1 MKCWGVV
8 PAAGVGARMNGGVPK
23 QYLPLAGASVL
34 DRSLATLL
42 KHPAMQGV
50 VVALSARDDRW
61 SGSAFARD
69 ARVLQCTGGRS
80 RAESVTNAL
89 AALDGLAAPDDWVAV
104 HDAVRPCLRTADL
117 ERLLRE
123 AATAPADAPG
133 ATAPAGAVG
142 AILVVP
148 IADTLKQVAGGYVER
163 TLDRDC
169 VMRAATP
176 QVFRYAPLR
185 AAMESAVARGDAVT
199 DEAGA
204 MERAGHL
211 VKAVVG
217 DAGNV
222 KITYPDDLRYA
233 EVVLGTGE
241 NE

>member
-23 QYLPLAGASVL
+23 QYLPLAGISVL
-34 DRSLATLL
+34 DRSLAALL

-89 AALDGLAAPDDWVAV
+89 AELDGLAAPDDWVAV

-123 AATAPADAPG
+123 V
-133 ATAPAGAVG
+133 AGAVG

-148 IADTLKQVAGGYVER
+148 IADTLKQVTGGHVER

-169 VMRAATP
+169 IMRAVTP

-204 MERAGHL
+204 MERAGHP

-217 DAGNV
+217 DAGNL

-233 EVVLGTGE
+233 EVSLGAEE

>member
-8 PAAGVGARMNGGVPK
+8 PAAGVGVRMDGGVPK

-34 DRSLATLL
+34 DRSLAALL
-42 KHPAMQGV
+42 EHPAMQAV
-50 VVALSARDDRW
+50 VVALSAKDDRW
-61 SGSAFARD
+61 SKSAFAGD
-69 ARVLQCTGGRS
+69 ARVLQCTGGSS
-80 RAESVTNAL
+80 RAESVANAL
-89 AALDGLAAPDDWVAV
+89 AALDGLAAADDWVAV
-104 HDAVRPCLRTADL
+104 HDAVRPCLRASDL
-117 ERLLRE
+117 DRLLRE
-123 AATAPADAPG
+123 AATEDSG
-133 ATAPAGAVG
+133 AAGV
-142 AILVVP
+142 ILVVP

-163 TLDRDC
+163 TLDRNRI
-169 VMRAATP
+169 VRAVTP

-185 AAMESAVARGDAVT
+185 AALEGAVALGDGVT

-204 MERAGHL
+204 MEHAGHA

-233 EVVLGTGE
+233 EVSLGIGE

>member
-8 PAAGVGARMNGGVPK
+8 PAAGAGARMNGGVPK
-23 QYLPLAGASVL
+23 QYLPLAGVSVL
-34 DRSLATLL
+34 DRSLAVLL
-42 KHPAMQGV
+42 GHPAMQAV

-69 ARVLQCTGGRS
+69 ARVRQCTGGCS
-80 RAESVTNAL
+80 RAESVANAL

-104 HDAVRPCLRTADL
+104 HDAVRPCLRAADL

-123 AATAPADAPG
+123 AAA
-133 ATAPAGAVG
+133 AGAGG

-148 IADTLKQVAGGYVER
+148 IADTLKQVTGGYVER

-169 VMRAATP
+169 IMRAVTP
-176 QVFRYAPLR
+176 QLFRYAPLR
-185 AAMESAVARGDAVT
+185 AAMEDAVACGDAVT

-204 MERAGHL
+204 MERAGHP

-233 EVVLGTGE
+233 EVSLGAGE
-241 NE
+241 DR

>member
-1 MKCWGVV
+1 MKCWGIV

-34 DRSLATLL
+34 DRSLAALFG
-42 KHPAMQGV
+42 HPAMRAV

-61 SGSAFARD
+61 SESAFAGD
-69 ARVLQCTGGRS
+69 ARVLQCTGGAS
-80 RAESVTNAL
+80 RARSVANAL
-89 AALDGLAAPDDWVAV
+89 GALDGLAAPDDWVAV
-104 HDAVRPCLRTADL
+104 HDAVRPCLRAADL
-117 ERLLRE
+117 DRLLRE
-123 AATAPADAPG
+123 AATAPAG
-133 ATAPAGAVG
+133 AGG

-163 TLDRDC
+163 TLDRDG
-169 VMRAATP
+169 VVRAVTP

-185 AAMESAVARGDAVT
+185 AAMEDAVARGDAVT

-204 MERAGHL
+204 MERAGHPI
-211 VKAVVG
+211 KAVVG

-233 EVVLGTGE
+233 QIGLDAGE
-241 NE
+241 SE

>member
-23 QYLPLAGASVL
+23 QYLPLAGVSVL
-34 DRSLATLL
+34 DRSLAALL

-80 RAESVTNAL
+80 RAESVANAL

-123 AATAPADAPG
+123 AAAVPADAPG
-133 ATAPAGAVG
+133 ATAVG

-148 IADTLKQVAGGYVER
+148 IADTLKQVTGGYVER

-169 VMRAATP
+169 VMRAVTP

-185 AAMESAVARGDAVT
+185 AAMEDAVARGDAVT

-204 MERAGHL
+204 MERAGHR

-222 KITYPDDLRYA
+222 KITYPDDVRYA
-233 EVVLGTGE
+233 EVALGTGE

>member
-1 MKCWGVV
+1 MRCWGIV
-8 PAAGVGARMNGGVPK
+8 PAAGAGARMNGGVPK

-34 DRSLATLL
+34 DRSLAALL

-50 VVALSARDDRW
+50 VVALSAKDDRW
-61 SGSAFARD
+61 SESAFARD

-80 RAESVTNAL
+80 RAESVANAL

-123 AATAPADAPG
+123 AAAVPADAPG
-133 ATAPAGAVG
+133 ATAVG

-148 IADTLKQVAGGYVER
+148 IADTLKQVTGGYVER

-169 VMRAATP
+169 IMRAVTP
-176 QVFRYAPLR
+176 QVFCYAPLR
-185 AAMESAVARGDAVT
+185 AAMEDAVARGDAVT

-204 MERAGHL
+204 MERAGHP